1 MVQLDFN
8 DNNTLVDDS
17 GQKIT
22 MIDLGEIVIA
32 HPFVSLLNFLEQMG
46 KHYGVAKQDAV
57 YQQLQRIPFAAYA
70 DFFPHADDFHD
81 ALATAGLVN
90 LLCGAIYQVRF
101 AQACGKANLKRY
113 QQWKLGVLLSRFSVE
128 LVRLF

>member
-32 HPFVSLLNFLEQMG
+32 HPFVALLNFLEQMG

-57 YQQLQRIPFAAYA
+57 YQQLQRIPCAAYA

-81 ALATAGLVN
+81 ALATAGLVH

-101 AQACGKANLKRY
+101 AQACGKDNLKRC
-113 QQWKLGVLLSRFSVE
+113 QQWKLGVLLSRFSVD

>member
-32 HPFVSLLNFLEQMG
+32 HPFVALLNFLEQMR
-46 KHYGVAKQDAV
+46 KHYGITQEDDV
-57 YQQLQRIPFAAYA
+57 YQQLQAILCAAYA
-70 DFFPHADDFHD
+70 DYFPHANDFHD
-81 ALATAGLVN
+81 VLVTAGLVN
-90 LLCGAIYQVRF
+90 LLCGVIYQVRF
-101 AQACGKANLKRY
+101 AQACGKDNLKLY
-113 QQWKLGVLLSRFSVE
+113 QQWKLSVLLSRFSE
-128 LVRLF
+128 AL